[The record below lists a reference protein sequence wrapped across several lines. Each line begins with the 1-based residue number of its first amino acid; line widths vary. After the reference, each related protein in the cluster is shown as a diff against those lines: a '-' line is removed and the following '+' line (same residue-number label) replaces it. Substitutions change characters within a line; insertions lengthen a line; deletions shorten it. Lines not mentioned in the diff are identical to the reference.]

1 MKVFTMSHGQAYNE
15 RGLIVNKE
23 IVVENVR
30 SNWLCAQHIIYDA
43 TNLSGKVFMK
53 LIYQTN

>member
-1 MKVFTMSHGQAYNE
+1 MSHGQAYTE

-43 TNLSGKVFMK
+43 INLLGKVFMK
-53 LIYQTN
+53 LIDQTN